1 MLLYQ
6 SSLSLRIIEMF
17 HRRFPEERLNILLS
31 YALLENDAYDI
42 LVTHKDKINSIILD
56 SGAYSDNTRGVKTDI
71 DAYIS
76 YCRNAG
82 HLYDFYFNLDSD
94 FREDHFSPENLENL
108 RKMERA
114 GLGSKLVPV
123 IHSLYT
129 GEIDSYIEKGY
140 PIIALGSSY
149 ATRLDDMKFIF
160 KMFEKHP
167 QVKIHVFGTTAFE
180 NLIEVPAYSVD
191 SSSWAQTG
199 GFADVLFWNPAIEGV
214 NKKDSINYT
223 GRYNPKDKRDNYY
236 LNHPFKKEFGEYIW
250 KTFNFRH
257 TDMFFP
263 ENRQL
268 VNLKYFVDLEEKI
281 TEEHRKRGFP
291 VW

>member
-1 MLLYQ
+1 MLLHQ
-6 SSLSLRIIEMF
+6 SSINSKIIVEF
-17 HRRFPEERLNILLS
+17 HRRFPSKKPNILLS

-42 LVTHKDKINSIILD
+42 LVTHRDKINSRIID
-56 SGAYSDNTRGVKTDI
+56 SGAYSDNTRGLNTDI
-71 DAYIS
+71 DGYIS
-76 YCRNAG
+76 YCKFCTP
-82 HLYDFYFNLDSD
+82 HCEFYFNLDSD

-108 RKMERA
+108 LKMERA
-114 GLGSKLVPV
+114 GLNPVPV

-129 GEIDSYIEKGY
+129 GEIDYYIEKGY
-140 PIIALGSSY
+140 PIVALGSSY

-160 KMFEKHP
+160 ERFEKYP
-167 QVKIHVFGTTAFE
+167 QVKIHIFGTTVFK
-180 NLIEVPAYSVD
+180 NLIEVPVYSID

-199 GFADVLFWNPAIEGV
+199 GFANVLFWNPEIEGL
-214 NKKDSINYT
+214 NKTDEINYT
-223 GRYNPKDKRDNYY
+223 GRYNPKDKRDKYY
-236 LNHPFKKEFGEYIW
+236 LNHQYRKEFGEYIW

-268 VNLKYFVDLEEKI
+268 VNLKYFTDLEEKI
-281 TEEHRKRGFP
+281 TEEHKKRGFP

>member
-1 MLLYQ
+1 MLLHQ
-6 SSLSLRIIEMF
+6 ASINSKIIVEF
-17 HRRFPEERLNILLS
+17 HRRFPQKKLNALLS
-31 YALLENDAYDI
+31 YALLENDTYDI
-42 LVTHKDKINSIILD
+42 LVTHRDKVKSVILD
-56 SGAYSDNTRGVKTDI
+56 SGAWSDNTKGIKTDI
-71 DAYIS
+71 DGYIS
-76 YCRNAG
+76 YCKNAG

-108 RKMERA
+108 LKMEKA
-114 GLGSKLVPV
+114 GLKPVPV

-129 GEIDSYIEKGY
+129 GEIDYYIEKGY
-140 PIIALGSSY
+140 SIVALGSSY
-149 ATRLDDMKFIF
+149 ATRLDDMRFIF

-167 QVKIHVFGTTAFE
+167 QTKIHIFGTTIFE

-191 SSSWAQTG
+191 SSSWSLAG
-199 GFADVLFWNPAIEGV
+199 AFPHEARFWNPEIEGLD
-214 NKKDSINYT
+214 KTDSLNYT

-236 LNHPFKKEFGEYIW
+236 LNHPYRKEFGEYIW

-257 TDMFFP
+257 TDLFFP

-268 VNLKYFVDLEEKI
+268 VNLKYFADLEDRI